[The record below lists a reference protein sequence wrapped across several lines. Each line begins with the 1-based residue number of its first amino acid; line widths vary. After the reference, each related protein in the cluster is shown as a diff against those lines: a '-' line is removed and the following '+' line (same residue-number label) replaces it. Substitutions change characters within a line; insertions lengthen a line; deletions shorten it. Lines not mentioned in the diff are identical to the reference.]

1 MKRQVAILTPPGRSA
16 IATLICRGENVDAAV
31 SEFFTPMAHRD
42 FSHYHIGQI
51 VFGSWTQPSGQSEDV
66 VVCRKSESTVEVNCH
81 GGTAAVDAI
90 ESNLKSK
97 GFESITWKQWLDSG
111 DLDSIRRKAAELLVA
126 CSTLPTS
133 LHMLDQQYGA
143 LSEELCAIS
152 GLLVDGAVNEAK
164 TRLHYLND
172 SSSVGLHLVKPFD
185 VVIAGLPNAGKSSLL
200 NQILGYDR
208 AIVAEIS
215 GTTRDVLADV
225 TAINGWPVSLRDT
238 AGIRESDESI
248 EQQGIHKS
256 YDQVAKCDLV
266 VWVDAINQDWV
277 EPPVDLSDSTLF
289 VFNKSDLL
297 SESQIDVALRSR
309 PAGVVIS
316 AVSGEGLNDLLQQI
330 ITSLL
335 PAMPVTGQPLLF
347 TEGQKSNVIDWL
359 TMLESDHRD
368 TVIQQI
374 TALLSS

>member
-1 MKRQVAILTPPGRSA
+1 
-16 IATLICRGENVDAAV
+16 
-31 SEFFTPMAHRD
+31 
-42 FSHYHIGQI
+42 
-51 VFGSWTQPSGQSEDV
+51 
-66 VVCRKSESTVEVNCH
+66 
-81 GGTAAVDAI
+81 
-90 ESNLKSK
+90 
-97 GFESITWKQWLDSG
+97 
-111 DLDSIRRKAAELLVA
+111 
-126 CSTLPTS
+126 
-133 LHMLDQQYGA
+133 MLDQQHGA
-143 LSEELCAIS
+143 LSKELCAIS
-152 GLLVDGAVNEAK
+152 GLLVDGAVDEAK
-164 TRLHYLND
+164 TRLHHLND

-335 PAMPVTGQPLLF
+335 PVMPVTGQPLLF